1 MKIRLLPSNISEPL
15 KYQPLTTMLI
25 NDVVAVDGGCIGYAL
40 GPEAQ
45 RQVRSVVITHSHI
58 DHVATLPVF
67 IAENFPFLDQP
78 ISVYSTLDT
87 IEAMK
92 EHIFNDKIWP
102 DFARIKLFNGNGSGL
117 HYVEVKHLQSF
128 EVEGLRVTPV
138 WTNHTVPTIGL
149 AIDDGASS
157 VIFTADTY
165 HTEEIW
171 HLANRLHSLRAVF
184 VDVSYPNE
192 LEQLAADSKH
202 LTPRG
207 LAIELGKLD
216 RQVQV
221 FAVHLKPQSRE
232 RIIGQL
238 EALGRPNVAVGEI
251 NREYVI

>member
-1 MKIRLLPSNISEPL
+1 MRVRLLPSNLSEPL

-25 NDVVAVDGGCIGYAL
+25 NDVIAVDGGCLGYAL

-45 RQVRSVVITHSHI
+45 RRVRSVIITHSHI

-67 IAENFPFLDQP
+67 IAENFPFLHQP
-78 ISVYSTLDT
+78 IYVYSTLET

-92 EHIFNDKIWP
+92 AHIFNDKIWP
-102 DFARIKLFNGNGSGL
+102 DFERIRLFNGNGSGL
-117 HYVEVKHLQSF
+117 HYVEIKHLTPF
-128 EVEGLRVTPV
+128 EVEGLRITPV

-149 AIDDGASS
+149 AIEDIASS
-157 VIFTADTY
+157 IIFTADTY

-171 HLANRLHSLRAVF
+171 HLANRLSNLRAVL

-202 LTPRG
+202 LTPQG
-207 LAIELGKLD
+207 LALELQKLE
-216 RQVQV
+216 REVQV

-232 RIIGQL
+232 RIIGQI
-238 EALGRPNVAVGEI
+238 EALPQP
-251 NREYVI
+251 